1 MGVNYVLDMRSKR
14 ADESLREELKSR
26 VSDSLKDQA
35 DRLRSLE
42 QAQDKTEVRLMD
54 KESIEQL
61 I

>member
-26 VSDSLKDQA
+26 VNDSLKDQA

-42 QAQDKTEVRLMD
+42 QAQDKTDTRLMD
-54 KESIEQL
+54 KESIE
-61 I
+61 